1 VVKIANNL
9 FVWSKVMGRPADSA
23 INVESIDLHWQ
34 TRFALLALTGLI
46 STILLIML
54 GSFVRVSGNG
64 LGCPDWPL
72 CYGRAV
78 PPFEYSAWVEFSHR
92 LFGGVVG
99 LQVGGLS
106 LLGLRKHDNG
116 KNYRLPSILL
126 GTLLIVQ
133 VSLGGLH
140 VLNEL
145 PGWTGL
151 IHTGIAM
158 AIVGLLAY
166 FVAVTQPKLKELGNL
181 SELINSRAPTT
192 AAIVA
197 AGTYILILTGS
208 LVTRTGSS
216 LACPSFPLCGVSP
229 VPDYL
234 QSYVIIQM
242 IHRLSAFIVAGGLL
256 GIVWFLLKKS
266 DWHRT
271 ATFLAIVL
279 GTLVLAQFALGIGN
293 VLLAIPM
300 WTRILHLGTAASI
313 WALAVIVFFSLGKAR
328 R

>member
-1 VVKIANNL
+1 M
-9 FVWSKVMGRPADSA
+9 SRPADS
-23 INVESIDLHWQ
+23 VLGMESIDLRWQ
-34 TRFALLALTGLI
+34 SRFALLALTGLI

-54 GSFVRVSGNG
+54 GSYVRVSGNG

-106 LLGLRKHDNG
+106 LIGLRKEVNG

-126 GTLLIVQ
+126 GSVLIVQ

-145 PGWTGL
+145 PSWTGL

-166 FVAVTQPKLKELGNL
+166 FVAETQPKFRELN
-181 SELINSRAPTT
+181 SQRDLIMSKAPTI
-192 AAIVA
+192 AGMVA
-197 AGTYILILTGS
+197 AATYVLILTGS

-216 LACPSFPLCGVSP
+216 LACPKFPHCGVSP
-229 VPDYL
+229 IPEYL

-242 IHRLSAFIVAGGLL
+242 IHRISAFLVAGGLL
-256 GIVWFLLKKS
+256 IIVWLLLKKS
-266 DWHRT
+266 IPTRT
-271 ATFLAIVL
+271 ATYLGLGLGALVL
-279 GTLVLAQFALGIGN
+279 GQFALGIGN
-293 VLLAIPM
+293 VLLALPM

-313 WALAVIVFFSLGKAR
+313 WALSVIVAFSLR
-328 R
+328 RVSVRRH